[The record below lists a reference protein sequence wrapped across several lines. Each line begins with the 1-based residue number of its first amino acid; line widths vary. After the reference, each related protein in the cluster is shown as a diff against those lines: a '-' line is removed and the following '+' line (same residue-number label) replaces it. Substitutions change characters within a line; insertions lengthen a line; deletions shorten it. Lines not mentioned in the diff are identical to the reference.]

1 MAALPLEPVSLA
13 VGISAAASAAV
24 LYGLRRLRR
33 GMRGM
38 RDELRAAQAQIL
50 VSEALLSSDA
60 DGLSAALPAVGLL
73 AGSVTAICPVTSAS
87 QRSRLL
93 VASPPDNRDPSI
105 RAAAA
110 LLAAVSIA
118 PVDVPELARALR
130 SGLPQRGL
138 DLGTL
143 LKRGITSLPFST
155 RDKLFER
162 LARTPFVVVPVV
174 RADTG
179 TVVGLLVALSGAVD
193 LDRLAA
199 ELGRV
204 ATRLALLIPATRKGP
219 ARAEGARR
227 RKDRAPTPRD
237 AEVILWLDAAGAI
250 AACEPLQDE
259 WTLETPAHLAAIFG
273 AEESAPLLERATGE
287 TPTVLGLARVDEDT
301 LAEVSL
307 VRLADIAAN
316 TWGYA
321 AFLRRVGAA
330 SERRDAIETEVAARS
345 VS

>member
-1 MAALPLEPVSLA
+1 MAALPLEPVSLV
-13 VGISAAASAAV
+13 VGLVAAASAAV

-33 GMRGM
+33 DMRCM
-38 RDELRAAQAQIL
+38 RDELRSAQAQIL
-50 VSEALLSSDA
+50 VSEALLSIDG

-93 VASPPDNRDPSI
+93 VASPPDNRDASM

-162 LARTPFVVVPVV
+162 LERTPFVVVPVI

-179 TVVGLLVALSGAVD
+179 KVAGLLVALSDTAD
-193 LDRLAA
+193 LDHLAA

-204 ATRLALLIPATRKGP
+204 ATRLALLIPASRKGP
-219 ARAEGARR
+219 ARVERAPR
-227 RKDRAPTPRD
+227 RKDRTPTPRD
-237 AEVILWLDAAGAI
+237 AEVILWLDAIGAV

-259 WTLETPAHLAAIFG
+259 WSVETRSLAALFG
-273 AEESAPLLERATGE
+273 AEASAPLLERATGE
-287 TPTVLGLARVDEDT
+287 LPVVLGLARVDDET

-307 VRLADIAAN
+307 VRLDDAAAN

-330 SERRDAIETEVAARS
+330 SDRRDVAEEEVAARR